1 MLELRR
7 SGLPLMLFDQDYT
20 ARLTLPGHTTE
31 DIIFQCIGDFTMI
44 GTFDGDIIPWPP
56 YSSLAARSGTT

>member
-20 ARLTLPGHTTE
+20 ARLTLPGHTTK

-44 GTFDGDIIPWPP
+44 GTFDGDIIP
-56 YSSLAARSGTT
+56 